1 MGIAHPSV
9 VPGYFDLRRPI
20 AKNVAVLDDAALVRQ
35 CASRCVLPQQ
45 HPSCAESS
53 PAAPRSQS
61 ARYPPRCRT
70 REEAVARGLDQP
82 TMMFRNL
89 RVDHLS
95 PDRPEPIEGALFVCP
110 DQARISRHI
119 GGKYRGKS
127 PGRDHRYDSLR
138 FSERASTRWAPHAAR
153 CALMRSASVG
163 GKLRWAIFK
172 S

>member
-9 VPGYFDLRRPI
+9 VPGYFDLRRLI

-110 DQARISRHI
+110 DQARIAGHI
-119 GGKYRGKS
+119 GGQDCRQPTFSACAS
-127 PGRDHRYDSLR
+127 PCFHCYLSTIPKPPTGSD
-138 FSERASTRWAPHAAR
+138 FASP
-153 CALMRSASVG
+153 SVS
-163 GKLRWAIFK
+163 W
-172 S
+172 